1 MKVKVSLFLISF
13 LLLVS
18 NGAWGQDKF
27 VERSTDVL
35 CVAPTATGLIKAV
48 VEKDKK
54 GMIQL
59 GLSTATTLAL
69 KDESEELGASYVLT
83 LNGDGTGQF
92 VDEEDISY
100 ITWELTE
107 DGFRTKGD
115 TKLRFTD
122 DGDNIKTNII
132 GVDMIFERQ

>member
-1 MKVKVSLFLISF
+1 MMEKSLSRRSF
-13 LLLVS
+13 LKAS
-18 NGAWGQDKF
+18 AATAGGAAAASMLAACGG
-27 VERSTDVL
+27 SS
-35 CVAPTATGLIKAV
+35 
-48 VEKDKK
+48 KDYSDSKYVGTWK
-54 GMIQL
+54 
-59 GLSTATTLAL
+59 ATTLAL

-92 VDEEDISY
+92 VDAEDISY

>member
-1 MKVKVSLFLISF
+1 MKKILSIA
-13 LLLVS
+13 LVTILVFS
-18 NGAWGQDKF
+18 ALALTACGGSSGSGK
-27 VERSTDVL
+27 TD
-35 CVAPTATGLIKAV
+35 
-48 VEKDKK
+48 
-54 GMIQL
+54 
-59 GLSTATTLAL
+59 LSDSKYVGTWKATTLAL

-92 VDEEDISY
+92 VDAEDISY